1 MPPTLPNLG
10 FSTTTGN
17 LRRNPL
23 YLIGFLIL
31 FVFAADKLADFVI
44 NGDMNGLAYVALIII
59 VGTSALAMLNNWRI
73 GLYFFIT
80 WLLFEDLARKYL
92 GNNMAIYFGKDFLVG
107 IVYIAFFIAY
117 RSKKVQVFS
126 PPFRIP
132 LFIFLWFSIL
142 QIFNPAS
149 TSIFYGLM
157 GLKLDFYYIPLM
169 FVGYALIDSEQDLRR
184 LFTVSLAIAAVI
196 CSLGIAQAILG
207 HTFLNPEHP
216 AEDIRMLSGLYR
228 EAPISGVLV
237 YRPTSVFVSDGR
249 FSAYLMLAFL
259 LAVGYAGYLV
269 LRIRRGRVK
278 TFCVL
283 VLVIGAIALSASR
296 GALVWGLFDAIAV
309 SVAFFWGA
317 PWRQGEAMRIVRTVQ
332 RVLLGGVAAVVI
344 LFFTFP
350 GALLD
355 RFTFYNETLSL
366 DSPSSELVYRARD
379 YPIKNFI
386 AAFDSPRWAYGY
398 GLGTA
403 SLGAQYVGRILH
415 APPMEI
421 GVENGYGAIVLELG
435 IVGLILWVIMS
446 ASISFSAWRIVR
458 QLRGSILFPI
468 AFTIFW
474 YTFMVLVPFT
484 FHGLNTYQ
492 NFVMNAYLWL
502 LIGVLYRL
510 PTLKLTAQPAKRPFE
525 LGLRMPLASR
535 PRTTSLQR

>member
-1 MPPTLPNLG
+1 VPPILPNLRI
-10 FSTTTGN
+10 STNTGN

-23 YLIGFLIL
+23 YLIGFLVL
-31 FVFAADKLADFVI
+31 FIFAANKLADFVI
-44 NGDMNGLAYVALIII
+44 NGDMTGLAYVALIVI
-59 VGTSALAMLNNWRI
+59 VGACAVAMLNNWRN
-73 GLYFFIT
+73 GLYLFIT
-80 WLLFEDLARKYL
+80 WLLFEDFARKYL

-107 IVYIAFFIAY
+107 IVFLAFFIAY
-117 RSKKVQVFS
+117 RDKKVRIFS
-126 PPFRIP
+126 PPFRVP
-132 LFIFLWFSIL
+132 LFIFLWFSVL

-157 GLKLDFYYIPLM
+157 GFKLDFYYIPLM
-169 FVGYALIDSEQDLRR
+169 FIGYALIDSEKDLRR

-216 AEDIRMLSGLYR
+216 AEDLMLLSGLYR
-228 EAPISGVLV
+228 TAPISGVLV

-259 LAVGYAGYLV
+259 LTFGYAGYLV
-269 LRIRRGRVK
+269 LRLRKGRAM

-283 VLVIGAIALSASR
+283 VLVIGAIALSSSR
-296 GALVWGLFDAIAV
+296 GALVWGLVDALVV

-350 GALLD
+350 TALLD
-355 RFTFYNETLSL
+355 RFAFYDETLSL
-366 DSPSSELVYRARD
+366 DSPQSELVYRATD
-379 YPIKNFI
+379 YPLKNFL
-386 AAFDSPRWAYGY
+386 AAFDFPRWPYGH

-403 SLGAQYVGRILH
+403 SLGAQYVARIMH
-415 APPMEI
+415 APPMGI
-421 GVENGYGAIVLELG
+421 GVENGYGEIILELG

-446 ASISFSAWRIVR
+446 VSISFSAWRIVKK
-458 QLRGSILFPI
+458 LRGSILFPI
-468 AFTIFW
+468 AFVIFW
-474 YTFMVLVPFT
+474 YVFMVLVPFT
-484 FHGLNTYQ
+484 FNGLNTYQ

-502 LIGVLYRL
+502 LIGVL
-510 PTLKLTAQPAKRPFE
+510 
-525 LGLRMPLASR
+525 
-535 PRTTSLQR
+535 